1 MLEYIQYNSLNL
13 FKGVLYC
20 FQYLKLNPK
29 DVKNV
34 KKKHLLQVLKV
45 KQAKS
50 VNRLK
55 FDKYPNL
62 AILP

>member
-13 FKGVLYC
+13 FKGVLYY

-34 KKKHLLQVLKV
+34 KRAFTAGTESKTIESCK
-45 KQAKS
+45 
-50 VNRLK
+50 R
-55 FDKYPNL
+55 DK
-62 AILP
+62 IS